1 MHNKQRKSKK
11 VGNFNS
17 EKPIPL
23 HKTYFSV
30 SEKVETCTEKE
41 NMAHKAWKYAHN
53 TEEYA
58 DVCKM
63 SAVFVRRKN
72 VFYSGSDTSKNF
84 SIWTLLKMHE

>member
-63 SAVFVRRKN
+63 SAVFVARGKTCFIRGATPPRI
-72 VFYSGSDTSKNF
+72 FQFGRY
-84 SIWTLLKMHE
+84 

>member
-63 SAVFVRRKN
+63 SAVFVK
-72 VFYSGSDTSKNF
+72 YSGGKTCF
-84 SIWTLLKMHE
+84 IWEATPPRIFQFGRY